1 IFIDDELYSGECLVA
16 DLNLPPNS
24 TITMINRNNEVIAP
38 SGQTVILPGDVLYVL
53 VEKDN
58 IDMAIDEILSN
69 FEKIN
74 Y

>member
-1 IFIDDELYSGECLVA
+1 
-16 DLNLPPNS
+16 
-24 TITMINRNNEVIAP
+24 MINRNNEVIAP

-69 FEKIN
+69 FVKIN